1 MKIKPAK
8 ILCFDID
15 NVICKTIGSNYSNSK
30 SNSKVIKKINELY
43 DKGFVIKIFTSRFMG
58 RNKENINRAKKQ
70 GYKFTVQQLKF
81 WGVKYHQLIFG
92 KPSYDLFVDDK
103 ALFFK
108 SNWYKQLD
116 KYL

>member
-15 NVICKTIGSNYSNSK
+15 NVICKTIGSNYLNSK

-43 DKGFVIKIFTSRFMG
+43 EKGFVIKIFTSRFMG

-103 ALFFK
+103 ALFFN